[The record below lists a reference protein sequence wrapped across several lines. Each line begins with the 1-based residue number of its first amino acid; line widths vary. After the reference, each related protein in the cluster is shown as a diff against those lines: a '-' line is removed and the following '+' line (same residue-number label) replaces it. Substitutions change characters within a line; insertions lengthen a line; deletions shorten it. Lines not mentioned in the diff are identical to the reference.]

1 MPLNTSFYME
11 LKWILTY
18 LLYGF
23 TKFIFDLIKIFKS
36 NFFYLLQTF
45 MIKILLDN
53 KIWINKDEREL

>member
-53 KIWINKDEREL
+53 EIWINKNEREL